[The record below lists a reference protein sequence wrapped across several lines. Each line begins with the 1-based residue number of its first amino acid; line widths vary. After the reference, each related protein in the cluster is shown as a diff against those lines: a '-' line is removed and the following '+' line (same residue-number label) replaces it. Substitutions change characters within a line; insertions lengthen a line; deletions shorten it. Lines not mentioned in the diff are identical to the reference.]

1 MPEALTAS
9 FQIKISGS
17 PLAEKFYNAL
27 ERAVVDTSLHMPDM
41 ATLEFRLPTLADL
54 DGELASVGQ
63 EVEILARG
71 NPAVDRPA
79 DPKPLFKGK
88 ITAIEAQ
95 FEEGDAPK
103 LLVRAYHSSFNLHL
117 GTKYRSF
124 VQVTDSD
131 IASKIMG
138 EVGLSAVVD
147 STSIVHKHVFQ
158 ANLTDWDFLQQRAK
172 LNGYVLVGRGSKLQF
187 VKPSTLE
194 GVVSKIDYKGSLI
207 ELSATLTAAGQ
218 VGEAQATAWDE
229 LNKQP
234 LIGTSTA
241 DTWSTTSVSI
251 PNGSKLSSGL
261 GRSGAK
267 LGIPIAAAS
276 VSEAQG
282 AAKASYDVA
291 GSQRMHAHGRCVGDP
306 QMLAGG
312 RVNISGIGSRFSG
325 EYTITRARHMID
337 MKNRYET
344 EFWIGGMDPGTLASA
359 LQTAGTAMQREAS
372 TGLVPAIVTNVND
385 EQSLGRV
392 KVKYP
397 WLGDTEESHWARL
410 IAPGA
415 GQDRGLIMV
424 PEVNDE
430 VIVGFLH
437 GDINHPY
444 VLGGVWNNED
454 TPPEGATPTGDSVDV
469 RELRTRIG
477 HKLTFYDKSGSEKI
491 ELIDKSG
498 NFLLI
503 DTSGKTITIETEGD
517 FIVKAQ
523 GAIKMEGKSIDMQA
537 KSGDLKMKG
546 INVNAEGV
554 AKIGLKAPM
563 IDAAGSGPVT
573 IKGNPVMLN

>member
-1 MPEALTAS
+1 MPELLTAS
-9 FQIKISGS
+9 FQIKIGGS
-17 PLAEKFYNAL
+17 PLGRESYDVL
-27 ERAVVDTSLHMPDM
+27 ERAIVDTSIHMPDM
-41 ATLEFRLPTLADL
+41 ATLEFRLPNLADL
-54 DGELASVGQ
+54 DGQLATVGQ
-63 EVEILARG
+63 EVEISAKG
-71 NPAVDRPA
+71 NPAAERPA
-79 DPKPLFKGK
+79 DAKLLFKGK

-95 FEEGDAPK
+95 FEEGESPK
-103 LLVRAYHSSFNLHL
+103 LLVRAYHSSFNLHI

-124 VQVTDSD
+124 VQVTDAD
-131 IASKIMG
+131 IARTILG

-147 STSIVHKHVFQ
+147 STSVVHEHVFQ
-158 ANLTDWDFLQQRAK
+158 ANLSDWDFLQQRAK

-194 GVVSKIDYKGSLI
+194 GVVSKIDYKGSLV

-218 VGEAQATAWDE
+218 VSEAKATAWDE
-229 LNKQP
+229 LNKQAI
-234 LIGTSTA
+234 IGTSKV
-241 DTWSTTSVSI
+241 DTWSTTSTSI
-251 PNGSKLSSGL
+251 PAGKVLASDV
-261 GRSGAK
+261 GRSGAR

-276 VSEAQG
+276 VSEAEA
-282 AAKASYDVA
+282 AAKAGYDVA
-291 GSQRMHAHGRCVGDP
+291 GSQRMHAHGKCIGDP
-306 QMLAGG
+306 EMLAGG
-312 RVNISGIGSRFSG
+312 RVSISGIGSRFSG

-359 LQTAGTAMQREAS
+359 LQTESFAARREAT
-372 TGLVPAIVTNVND
+372 TGLVPAIVTNVD
-385 EQSLGRV
+385 DDQKLGRV

-397 WLGDTEESHWARL
+397 WLADIEESHWARL

-430 VIVGFLH
+430 VVVGFLH

-444 VLGGVWNNED
+444 VLGGVWNTVD
-454 TPPEGATPTGDSVDV
+454 KPPEGTSPASGSVDI
-469 RELRTRIG
+469 RELRTRVG
-477 HKLTFYDKSGSEKI
+477 HKLTFNDKSGSEKI
-491 ELIDKSG
+491 ELIDKNG
-498 NFLLI
+498 NFVLI
-503 DTSGKTITIETEGD
+503 DTNGKTITIETEGD
-517 FIVKAQ
+517 FIVKAT

>member
-9 FQIKISGS
+9 FLIKISGS
-17 PLAEKFYNAL
+17 QLAEKYYDAL
-27 ERAVVDTSLHMPDM
+27 LRAVVDTSVHMPDM
-41 ATLEFRLPTLADL
+41 ATLEFRLADLADL
-54 DGELASVGQ
+54 DSQLATVGQ

-71 NPAVDRPA
+71 NPAAERPA
-79 DPKPLFKGK
+79 DAEQIFKGK
-88 ITAIEAQ
+88 VIAVEVQ
-95 FEEGDAPK
+95 FEEGDGPK
-103 LLVRAYHSSFNLHL
+103 LLIRAYHSSFNLHL

-138 EVGLSAVVD
+138 EVGLTAVVD
-147 STSIVHKHVFQ
+147 STNNVHDHVIQ
-158 ANLTDWDFLQQRAK
+158 ANLTDWDFLQQRAR
-172 LNGYVLVGRGSKLQF
+172 LNGYVLVGRDNKLQF
-187 VKPSTLE
+187 VKPSSLE
-194 GVVSKIDYKGSLI
+194 GVVTKIDYKGSLI

-218 VGEAQATAWDE
+218 VGQAQVTAWDE
-229 LNKQP
+229 LNKQA
-234 LIGTSTA
+234 LIGTSKS

-251 PNGSKLSSGL
+251 PNGSKLSSGV
-261 GRSGAK
+261 GRSGAR
-267 LGIPIAAAS
+267 LGAPMAAAS
-276 VSEAQG
+276 VSETEA

-291 GSQRMHAHGRCVGDP
+291 GSQRMHAHGRCIGDP
-306 QMLAGG
+306 KMLAGG
-312 RVNISGIGSRFSG
+312 RVDISGIGDRFSG
-325 EYTITRARHMID
+325 EYTITRARHLID

-344 EFWIGGMDPGTLASA
+344 EFWIGGMDPGTLASS
-359 LQTAGTAMQREAS
+359 LQSGGSTMKREAS
-372 TGLVPAIVTNVND
+372 TGLVPAIVTNVQD
-385 EQSLGRV
+385 DQALGRV

-397 WLGDTEESHWARL
+397 WLDDTEESHWARL

-415 GQDRGLIMV
+415 GQNRGLIMV

-444 VLGGVWNNED
+444 VLGGVWNTVD
-454 TPPEGATPTGDSVDV
+454 KPPEGTSPASGSVDI
-469 RELRTRIG
+469 RELRTRVG
-477 HKLTFYDKSGSEKI
+477 HKLTFNDKSGSEKI
-491 ELIDKSG
+491 ELIDKNG
-498 NFLLI
+498 NFVLI
-503 DTSGKTITIETEGD
+503 DTNGKTITIETEGD
-517 FIVKAQ
+517 FIVKAT